1 MKKIVSLVTTAAI
14 LCTLT
19 AGCANRTTSYRDG
32 VNKGST
38 VGQNGA
44 PSNKG
49 TATGVAYT
57 DGVYTANGDQTATGM
72 QSATVYI
79 TKGKITDINLKS
91 VDPQGRDMVYNVL
104 PNNTTGGTNMGTGGT
119 AGGTTDGTSGRITGG
134 NVGTG
139 TGAVTGGAAGAAI
152 GGATGGPAGAAV
164 GGATGAAVGGATG
177 SAVGGSTS
185 GTTTKNTGTTTNNTG
200 TATST
205 GTSTTLAQARK
216 DLTNAMIQQQTWN
229 VNIKTNVDPTII
241 NNWKLAVRR
250 AIDKAQMQ
258 R

>member
-1 MKKIVSLVTTAAI
+1 MKKIVSIVTTAAI

-38 VGQNGA
+38 VGQNGV
-44 PSNKG
+44 PSHRG
-49 TATGVAYT
+49 TATGTGATYA

-91 VDPQGRDMVYNVL
+91 VDPQGRDMVYNVV

-177 SAVGGSTS
+177 SAVGNSTS
-185 GTTTKNTGTTTNNTG
+185 GTTTNNTG
-200 TATST
+200 TAAGT

-216 DLTNAMIQQQTWN
+216 DLTNAMIQKQTWD

-241 NNWKLAVRR
+241 NNWKLAVKR

>member
-19 AGCANRTTSYRDG
+19 TGCANRTTSYRNG
-32 VNKGST
+32 VNKGTT
-38 VGQNGA
+38 VGQNGV

-49 TATGVAYT
+49 TATGVTYT

-119 AGGTTDGTSGRITGG
+119 AGGTTNGTSGRITGG

-152 GGATGGPAGAAV
+152 GGATGGPAGAA
-164 GGATGAAVGGATG
+164 GAAVGGAAG
-177 SAVGGSTS
+177 SAASGSTS
-185 GTTTKNTGTTTNNTG
+185 GTTTNNTG
-200 TATST
+200 TAAAT